1 MPLLSSGEIE
11 ALTLMLFTAYV
22 LYLLRNRGKFSM
34 SGKELLPVL
43 LTATLIS
50 LLLEYGVGLRTEAG
64 EMTLGYLGL
73 FFFSAAFG
81 ETVGVASA
89 MGVAFADYLS
99 TSDVHYGFLSL
110 LAASAAAIVTGKT
123 SKISPEF
130 SVLLSAAVLGGL
142 TALIL
147 WVPWF
152 WGTAQSVS
160 RTIFL
165 MSPLSASVSTGVVAA
180 SALVLWLRRENIIGE
195 PIEKRD

>member
-1 MPLLSSGEIE
+1 MLSSGEIE

-22 LYLLRNRGKFSM
+22 IYLWRNREKFSM
-34 SGKELLPVL
+34 SGRELLPVL

-50 LLLEYGVGLRTEAG
+50 MLLEYGVRLRTEAG

-81 ETVGVASA
+81 ETVGMAAA

-99 TSDVHYGFLSL
+99 ASDMHYGFLSL
-110 LAASAAAIVTGKT
+110 IAASLAAIVTGKT

-130 SVLLSAAVLGGL
+130 SVLLSATVLGGL
-142 TALIL
+142 TNLIL
-147 WVPWF
+147 WAPWF
-152 WGTAQSVS
+152 WETAQSVS
-160 RTIFL
+160 GMILL
-165 MSPLSASVSTGVVAA
+165 MSPLSVSVSTGVIAA
-180 SALVLWLRRENIIGE
+180 SAIVLWLRRENIIGE